1 MDNLRSAVEALLF
14 ASERP
19 LTPEEM
25 KAAFEGDVTAADI
38 REQIEALRSEY
49 EAQERGFKVY
59 EIAGGFQLASDIRF
73 AEILKR
79 FYQSREK
86 KKLSQAGLETLSVI
100 AYRQP
105 VTRAEIE
112 AIRGVNVDGAV
123 RTLMDRGLI
132 RIAGRK
138 EVPGRPLIYGT
149 TQEFLEHFGL
159 KSIQDLPPLSEYSL
173 KDLDPSLLPADMKQ
187 EAPAEED
194 TQATLT
200 EEKED
205 NESSD
210 HS

>member
-1 MDNLRSAVEALLF
+1 MDNLKAALEALLF

-25 KAAFEGDVTAADI
+25 KNAFEEGISAADI
-38 REQIEALRSEY
+38 RAQIEVLRNEY
-49 EAQERGFKVY
+49 DQDERGFRIY

-73 AEILKR
+73 AEVLKR

-86 KKLSQAGLETLSVI
+86 KKISQAGLETLSVI

-123 RTLMDRGLI
+123 RTLMEKGLI

-138 EVPGRPLIYGT
+138 EVPGRPILYGT
-149 TQEFLEHFGL
+149 TQMFLEHFGL
-159 KSIQDLPPLSEYSL
+159 KSMQELPPLSEYSL
-173 KDLDPSLLPADMKQ
+173 KDLDPGLLPADMKR
-187 EAPAEED
+187 ENEEPGDEKPAE
-194 TQATLT
+194 
-200 EEKED
+200 
-205 NESSD
+205 
-210 HS
+210 HP